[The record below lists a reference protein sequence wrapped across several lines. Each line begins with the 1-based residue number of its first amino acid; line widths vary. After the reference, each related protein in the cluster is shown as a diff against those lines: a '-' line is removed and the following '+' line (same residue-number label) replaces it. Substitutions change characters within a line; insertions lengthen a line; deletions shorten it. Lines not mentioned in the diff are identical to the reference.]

1 MTKSEIPEAIYQ
13 NINTKDTEGCVDL
26 KTHREKHQPPQLTG
40 SVSRRNRKQ
49 RAVEECLGLLCAL
62 LLTAV
67 IVICV
72 CFSIQRKHLL
82 THITK
87 LNEEQEQLLNDNKVL
102 TEEREQ
108 LLKYNND
115 LSEEREQIFTNI
127 TNLKGERE
135 RLLNH
140 NNDLTKERDQLRNDK
155 WKMWPYEQDL
165 PADKFRWIC
174 YNNSFYFIS
183 SEMKSWSDSR
193 QDCQQ
198 RRADLAI
205 IKSPEEKTF
214 FQKVVDR
221 NFWIGLTKTD
231 VWKWL
236 DGTVLTNGSE
246 TDSSNCAVVAA
257 GGYYTSACNSNN
269 GWICEKTHH
278 Y

>member
-13 NINTKDTEGCVDL
+13 NINTKDNEGCLDL
-26 KTHREKHQPPQLTG
+26 KTHRQKHQPPQLTG
-40 SVSRRNRKQ
+40 SISVKSRKL
-49 RAVEECLGLLCAL
+49 RALEVCLGLLCAL

-67 IVICV
+67 IVLCV
-72 CFSIQRKHLL
+72 YFSIQRKHLL
-82 THITK
+82 THITE
-87 LNEEQEQLLNDNKVL
+87 LNEDREQLLNQNNDL

-108 LLKYNND
+108 ILKHND
-115 LSEEREQIFTNI
+115 DLTEERKQLLTNI
-127 TNLKGERE
+127 TNLNRERE

-140 NNDLTKERDQLRNDK
+140 IENLTKEREQLRNDK

-165 PADKFRWIC
+165 PVDKFKWIC

-193 QDCQQ
+193 RDCQQ
-198 RRADLAI
+198 RKADLAI
-205 IKSPEEKTF
+205 IKSTEEKTF

-236 DGTVLTNGSE
+236 DGTVLTNGSK
-246 TDSSNCAVVAA
+246 TDSSNCAVVAE